1 MKTLFDHIVNWMIDQ
16 GEITR
21 EDKELYIYAIQSIVL
36 TVSPIFLALAIGVVM
51 RCPGRSVLVILPF
64 ALIRKFS
71 GGYHA
76 KSALVCLIASVMLII
91 GCVSLTYLLEDSVFV
106 LVLTGFAIIGMG
118 LLSPVDHENRR
129 LSAREKRS
137 FKITAIII
145 TLVFYFSAVGFF
157 VFKKRIIA
165 TCFCVGI
172 LLASILQY
180 PAYIRKHR
188 EDRQGE

>member
-1 MKTLFDHIVNWMIDQ
+1 MKNPFVQIANWMIDQ

-36 TVSPIFLALAIGVVM
+36 TVSPIFLALVIGVVM

-91 GCVSLTYLLEDSVFV
+91 GCVSLPYLLEDSVFV

-118 LLSPVDHENRR
+118 LLSPVEHENRR
-129 LSAREKRS
+129 ISAKEKETLKLQRLS
-137 FKITAIII
+137 
-145 TLVFYFSAVGFF
+145 
-157 VFKKRIIA
+157 
-165 TCFCVGI
+165 
-172 LLASILQY
+172 
-180 PAYIRKHR
+180 
-188 EDRQGE
+188 